1 MSLLNSHEII
11 EEVMEKVLDAFPD
24 AEIIVHSDPLGV
36 EEKRDPFE

>member
-1 MSLLNSHEII
+1 
-11 EEVMEKVLDAFPD
+11 MEKVLDAFPD